1 VSLNELRVPTH
12 ATVAEVFCSDGRA
25 FTGRI
30 FIPEASS
37 THAGAMRT
45 DEWFNEGTPFF
56 AFLPDDAKS
65 IVILNKEQV
74 AVLTVPA
81 AVDPLSIEQQIAAPQ
96 RRVVVELGNRRV
108 EGHVLVEMPLGHRR
122 VVDVLNFAQPFLIVR
137 VEDRWHLVRKSLIT
151 RVVEIEEA

>member
-12 ATVAEVFCSDGRA
+12 ATAAEVLCSDGRV
-25 FTGRI
+25 FIGRI
-30 FIPEASS
+30 FVPEASS
-37 THAGAMRT
+37 HHSGPMRT
-45 DEWFNEGTPFF
+45 DEWFNEGTCFF

-81 AVDPLSIEQQIAAPQ
+81 ALDPISIEQQVVAPQ
-96 RRVVVELGNRRV
+96 RRVVVELSSRRV
-108 EGHVLVEMPLGHRR
+108 EGHVLIEMPLGHRR
-122 VVDVLNFAQPFLIVR
+122 VLDVLNFGDPFLIVR
-137 VEDRWHLVRKSLIT
+137 AEDRWHLVRKSLIT